1 MQIERMLAPVDGSAR
16 TERAIEATARA
27 AGVSSVGVLGGVA
40 RVERAIIAPAESQ
53 RCELVV
59 MVTRRR
65 GALGEFLF
73 GSQTKAALADCRLP
87 RLVLH

>member
-73 GSQTKAALADCRLP
+73 GSHTRKVIARSSLP
-87 RLVLH
+87 VFVLH